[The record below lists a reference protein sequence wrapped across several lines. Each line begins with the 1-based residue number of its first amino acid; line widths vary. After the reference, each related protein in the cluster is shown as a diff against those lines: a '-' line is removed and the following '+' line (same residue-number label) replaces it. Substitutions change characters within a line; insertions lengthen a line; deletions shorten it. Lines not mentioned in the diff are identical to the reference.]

1 MVERTAVLIR
11 PATEAD
17 LPALE
22 WDGEY
27 RHFRRV
33 YRSALNEARQDRRMV
48 LVAELGGEVVGQ
60 LFVQLE
66 NVQLDPG
73 GRRPTGYLYALRVR
87 PPFRNQ
93 GIGTALV
100 ARAEDDLRRRRF
112 VRAAIAVAKDN
123 IGALRLYRRLGYQMF
138 AEDPGNWSYLDDE
151 GRLRHVFEPSYL
163 LDKELE
169 SLPDGPPPP

>member
-33 YRSALNEARQDRRMV
+33 YRAALNEARQDRRMV
-48 LVAELGGEVVGQ
+48 LVAEVGGDVVGQ

-87 PPFRNQ
+87 PSFRNQ

-100 ARAEDDLRRRRF
+100 ARAEGDLRTRKF

-123 IGALRLYRRLGYQMF
+123 GGALRLYHRLGYEMF
-138 AEDPGNWSYLDDE
+138 GEDPGNWSYIDDE
-151 GRLRHVFEPSYL
+151 GHLRHVFEPSFL
-163 LDKELE
+163 LDKDLAPPSE
-169 SLPDGPPPP
+169 SPPPT

>member
-22 WDGEY
+22 WGGEY

-33 YRSALNEARQDRRMV
+33 YRAAMTDALQDRRLV
-48 LVAELGGEVVGQ
+48 LAAEVGGEVVGQ

-100 ARAEDDLRRRRF
+100 TYAEDDLRQRRF

-123 IGALRLYRRLGYQMF
+123 SGALRLYRRLGYRVF

-151 GRLRHVFEPSYL
+151 GQLRHVLEPSYL
-163 LDKELE
+163 LDKDLA
-169 SLPDGPPPP
+169 SLAETLPPS

>member
-11 PATEAD
+11 AATEAD

-33 YRSALNEARQDRRMV
+33 YRAAMNEALQDRRMV
-48 LVAELGGEVVGQ
+48 LVAEVAGEVVGQ

-100 ARAEDDLRRRRF
+100 TYAEDNLRERRF

-123 IGALRLYRRLGYQMF
+123 AGALRLYRRLGYEVF
-138 AEDPGNWSYLDDE
+138 GEDPGNWSYVDDE
-151 GRLRHVFEPSYL
+151 GQLRHVLEPSYL
-163 LDKELE
+163 LDKELA
-169 SLPDGPPPP
+169 SLGRAAAPA

>member
-33 YRSALNEARQDRRMV
+33 YRAALNEARQDRRMV

-123 IGALRLYRRLGYQMF
+123 SRALRLYRRLGYKVF

-151 GRLRHVFEPSYL
+151 GHLRHVFEPSYL

-169 SLPDGPPPP
+169 SLPDGPSPT

>member
-11 PATEAD
+11 AATEAD

-33 YRSALNEARQDRRMV
+33 YRAAMNEALQDRRMV
-48 LVAELGGEVVGQ
+48 LVAEVAGEVVGQ

-87 PPFRNQ
+87 PPLRNQ
-93 GIGTALV
+93 GIGTSLV
-100 ARAEDDLRRRRF
+100 TYAEGSLRERRF

-123 IGALRLYRRLGYQMF
+123 SGALRLYRRLGYEVF
-138 AEDPGNWSYLDDE
+138 GEDPGNWSYVDDE
-151 GRLRHVFEPSYL
+151 GQLRHVLEPSYL
-163 LDKELE
+163 LDKELA
-169 SLPDGPPPP
+169 SPGRAAAPA

>member
-33 YRSALNEARQDRRMV
+33 YRAALNEARQDRRMV
-48 LVAELGGEVVGQ
+48 LVAELGCEVVGQ

-100 ARAEDDLRRRRF
+100 ARAEYDLRRRRF

-123 IGALRLYRRLGYQMF
+123 SRALRLYRRLGYQMF
-138 AEDPGNWSYLDDE
+138 AEDPGTWSYLDDE
-151 GRLRHVFEPSYL
+151 GRLRQVFEPSYL

-169 SLPDGPPPP
+169 SLPDGPPPT